1 MVRIRRQVR
10 IVSTTDEWV
19 RYLTL
24 CLTPITDDYKTWPN
38 RTMITRYDVGRLVY
52 DVEQDVSPG
61 TYPVYLGITN
71 DTGTWTVDV
80 YIRDA
85 TTGATLFKR
94 EGYLKREAVTYGRV
108 VHLGNVTIGSPPSTT
123 TKLTVKCG
131 SGGNVTLTAGG
142 SQHTIS
148 SGQTRTFEYNYCPFV
163 TLTASPLSG
172 YVFDRWLRDG
182 SFYGAATTIQ
192 LLVDRNTTFEAVF
205 KPVSSPP
212 SGYYNLTYNVGSG
225 GKLVINGVSYTGS
238 GVLTFASGTRLT
250 IKAVPDSGYE
260 IDQFIVAGSAVVGT
274 DTRTITLNS
283 DTSVS
288 VSFKKTTTPSINIPW
303 EQVNETFSKM
313 MNAMISM
320 SMMMAMMQMMIGMM
334 QAMAA
339 GVA

>member
-10 IVSTTDEWV
+10 IVSTTDTWA

-24 CLTPITDDYKTWPN
+24 CLTPITNDYNTWPN
-38 RTMITRYDVGRLVY
+38 RTTIYSYDVGKLVY

-80 YIRDA
+80 YIKDS
-85 TTGATLFKR
+85 TTGAILFKK
-94 EGYLKREAVTYGRV
+94 EGYLKREATTYGRAV
-108 VHLGNVTIGSPPSTT
+108 YLGDVTIGSPPSTT

-142 SQHTIS
+142 SQYTIS

-192 LLVDRNTTFEAVF
+192 LLVDRDTTFEAVF

-238 GVLTFASGTRLT
+238 GVLTFASGTSLT

-274 DTRTITLNS
+274 DTKTITLNS

-288 VSFKKTTTPSINIPW
+288 VSFKKTTTTSINIPW
-303 EQVNETFSKM
+303 EQINETFSKM
-313 MNAMISM
+313 MNTMVSM